1 MRTSFSSSSS
11 LPSEARYMNELIPLF
26 GTSQI
31 RWIVILIVIDLVLG
45 IIAAILKKDFRLGK
59 LAKFMVKPV
68 LGYVFGFAVLE
79 MVAQALP
86 SLTGIVSFA
95 FILIILALIGSILSN
110 LAKMGLTLPA
120 YLLKD

>member
-1 MRTSFSSSSS
+1 
-11 LPSEARYMNELIPLF
+11 MNEIIALF
-26 GTSQI
+26 GTTQI
-31 RWIVILIVIDLVLG
+31 QWIVILIAVDVVLG
-45 IIAAILKKDFRLGK
+45 VVAVILKKEFRLGK

-79 MVAQALP
+79 MVALALP

-110 LAKMGLTLPA
+110 LARMGLTLPS
-120 YLLKD
+120 YLLKE